1 VAKPVAR
8 GRPYNGATA
17 AAQKWATKLHA
28 AVYRATGGGI
38 GGRMVNSPVLLL
50 ITTGRKSGKERI
62 TPLLYLEDGEDF
74 VIVASNG
81 GTSGHPAW
89 WLNLQAKPEAN
100 VEVGGEKV
108 RVRTEET
115 TGEEKRRLWDRVVE
129 MYPTYEDYQRRTD
142 REIPVILLKPVP

>member
-1 VAKPVAR
+1 
-8 GRPYNGATA
+8 
-17 AAQKWATKLHA
+17 
-28 AVYRATGGGI
+28 
-38 GGRMVNSPVLLL
+38 MVNSPVLLL